1 MGGATD
7 CILDKDYKMKNT
19 SVVVSSCDKY
29 RYLWDI
35 QLKLFEK
42 YWGGCPYTIYMVSE
56 TSDLPNNSYGNLKL
70 ENFKSNISPTGP
82 GDWSTNLVKL
92 LKTIDSEYIIYLQ
105 EDYVFIREVDQSKVE
120 KLLTYAQENNIN
132 YIRFHTS
139 PPGNGQSVQISDNL
153 AIKEIL
159 LGTQWRNSLMLSI
172 WKRETLLSMLE
183 SNLGITPWSF
193 EHHSERFSFDKFYCI
208 DLPDSNSTDVLPF
221 MGIYGSSNNFT
232 FYPEAIRFLQSE
244 NITEVEGQPINFDIR
259 L

>member
-1 MGGATD
+1 M
-7 CILDKDYKMKNT
+7 I
-19 SVVVSSCDKY
+19 
-29 RYLWDI
+29 
-35 QLKLFEK
+35 
-42 YWGGCPYTIYMVSE
+42 SE
-56 TSDLPNNSYGNLKL
+56 TSDLPNTSYGDLNL

-92 LKTIDSEYIIYLQ
+92 LSTIDSEYIIYLQ
-105 EDYVFIREVDQSKVE
+105 EDYVFIRDVDQSRVE
-120 KLLTYAQENNIN
+120 KLLTYAKENDIN

-139 PPGNGQSVQISDNL
+139 PPGNGQSIRVSDNL
-153 AIKEIL
+153 SIKEIL

-193 EHHSERFSFDKFYCI
+193 EHHSEQFNFDKFYCI
-208 DLPDSNSTDVLPF
+208 DLPESNSTDVLPF

-232 FYPEAIRFLQSE
+232 FYPEAIRFLQGE
-244 NITEVEGQPINFDIR
+244 NITHVEGQPIDFAIR